1 MSYSIFY
8 RAMFLKTR
16 DEKYIPIIEAG
27 DNNVWE
33 ADCRRRAR
41 DWDALRWLHES
52 EEQRKRYALAE
63 KEILDAAQKVV
74 DDTVSEY
81 EGKTPPFG
89 GEPHTRQQ
97 ILADF
102 SYFRAITIY
111 GHRTSTA
118 TQFLN
123 FVRSGIR
130 NAVTFDDLQREH
142 CPVMVSWWKE
152 GKYHEETAADENELE
167 TVWNRCLSE
176 GFTPYLGYGAGAE
189 SLWREVKSRT
199 RREKARRQSAGNH
212 GQFIISF
219 KHLGCE
225 TFVYKLT
232 SRRVLMTRNR
242 EFAKKYASSSSAGN
256 ACRRLSPAR
265 FENISD
271 VKIQKISA

>member
-16 DEKYIPIIEAG
+16 DNKYVPIIESG

-33 ADCRRRAR
+33 ADLRRRVR
-41 DWDALRWLHES
+41 DWDALRWRFET
-52 EEQRKRYALAE
+52 EEQHRRYALSE
-63 KEILDAAQKVV
+63 KEILDAAQKVI
-74 DDTVSEY
+74 DDTLSEH
-81 EGKTPPFG
+81 EGKTPPFE

-102 SYFRAITIY
+102 SYFRAITVY
-111 GHRTSTA
+111 GHRTTTA
-118 TQFLN
+118 AQFLN

-130 NAVTFDDLQREH
+130 NAVSFDDLQREH
-142 CPVMVSWWKE
+142 CPVMVSWWIE
-152 GKYHEETAADENELE
+152 GKHHAETAADENELE
-167 TVWNRCLSE
+167 AIWNRCLSE
-176 GFTPYLGYGAGAE
+176 GFTPYLGYGALAE

-271 VKIQKISA
+271 VKIQKITA